1 MIPGV
6 PMTLLVP
13 GRHHLVT
20 AFQAS
25 YLFRFCNSGMDGE
38 IDMDGRPLEG
48 CIDRVVFAV
57 TSADHSL
64 TRRNPL
70 PFFARAMALHE
81 LGANLRIDLLVYG
94 IPEAGNRDDFA
105 DYAIKTIFH
114 ESEGTISLTPSD
126 CVVACATGVAELYRK
141 AGFRVWGAERSQP
154 SQRSLPWEILEK
166 VAANPRWRKDRDI
179 ASEMHP
185 VSYRMLIR
193 YGFDRMLARVMSDP
207 LLGAD
212 GDITATRDYG
222 SYVRQ
227 MDQNIEQKWGD
238 TEAFV
243 KPGRVGDIGCA
254 VGSWIAKASH
264 DPRFVNSDFYGIEIT
279 MALHDI
285 CVQRR
290 HNGEFGTPNVWF
302 AQRNA
307 VEGTVFKP
315 GSMTTI
321 HTSSLT
327 HEIESYAG
335 RDALMRFIGNRLLE
349 LEPGGVWVNR
359 DVVGPEHPE
368 TRTFL
373 ELSTADGVTPG
384 AEALLRERERL
395 RGTGAELGS
404 WLASLST
411 YSRFLVFARDFRK
424 AEGYA
429 LEWEAARSRREADG
443 APVSESAHA
452 ADDSEGPS
460 TTRLVRLT
468 LGDAMEFLS
477 KKDYTDN
484 WESEMHETF
493 CFWSFSRWRE
503 CLEIAGFSVSA
514 KSRAV
519 TNEWIVNNRWLGR
532 ARLLDDSEKP
542 LPWPPTNAILIAE
555 KKI

>member
-1 MIPGV
+1 
-6 PMTLLVP
+6 
-13 GRHHLVT
+13 
-20 AFQAS
+20 
-25 YLFRFCNSGMDGE
+25 MDGE
-38 IDMDGRPLEG
+38 TDMDGRPLEG
-48 CIDRVVFAV
+48 RIDRVIFAV

-70 PFFARAMALHE
+70 PFSARAMALHE
-81 LGANLRIDLLVYG
+81 LGASLGIDLLVYG
-94 IPEAGNRDDFA
+94 IPEAGNRGDFA
-105 DYAIKTIFH
+105 EYAIKTIFH
-114 ESEGTISLTPSD
+114 ESEGTVSLTPED
-126 CVVACATGVAELYRK
+126 CVVACATGVANLYRK
-141 AGFRVWGAERSQP
+141 AGFRVWGAERSLSSP
-154 SQRSLPWEILEK
+154 RLLPWEILQK
-166 VAANPRWRKDRDI
+166 IALDQSWTKDRMI
-179 ASEMHP
+179 ASEIHP
-185 VSYRMLIR
+185 VSYRLLIR

-212 GDITATRDYG
+212 GDITSTRDYG

-227 MDQNIEQKWGD
+227 MDQNIEQKWQD
-238 TEAFV
+238 TEAFI
-243 KPGRVGDIGCA
+243 KPGRIGDIGCA

-335 RDALMRFIGNRLLE
+335 RDALMRFIGNRLRE
-349 LEPGGVWVNR
+349 LESGGVWINR
-359 DVVGPEHPE
+359 DVVGPENPE
-368 TRTFL
+368 RTILL
-373 ELSTADGVTPG
+373 ELSTVDGASPSG
-384 AEALLRERERL
+384 DELARERERL
-395 RGTGAELGS
+395 RGTSAPLGE

-411 YSRFLVFARDFRK
+411 HSRFIVFAHVFRK
-424 AEGYA
+424 AEGYT
-429 LEWEAARSRREADG
+429 LEWEEMKRQRNADG
-443 APVSESAHA
+443 A
-452 ADDSEGPS
+452 EGNA
-460 TTRLVRLT
+460 TNRLVRLT
-468 LGDAMEFLS
+468 LADAMEFLS

-493 CFWSFSRWRE
+493 CFWSFSRWKE
-503 CLEIAGFSVSA
+503 NLENAGFSVSA
-514 KSRAV
+514 KSHAV
-519 TNEWIVNNRWLGR
+519 TNEWIVNNRWLGK
-532 ARLLDDSEKP
+532 ARLLDESENP

>member
-1 MIPGV
+1 
-6 PMTLLVP
+6 MTLLVP
-13 GRHHLVT
+13 GRHHILT
-20 AFQAS
+20 DFQSS
-25 YLFRFCNSGMDGE
+25 YLFRFCNAGMDGE
-38 IDMDGRPLEG
+38 LDMEGRPLSG
-48 CIDRVVFAV
+48 RIDRVVFAV

-81 LGANLRIDLLVYG
+81 LGSNLGINLLVYG
-94 IPEAGNRDDFA
+94 IPEAGERPDFA
-105 DYAIKTIFH
+105 EYTLKTIFH
-114 ESEGTISLTPSD
+114 ESEGLVSLTPED
-126 CVVACATGVAELYRK
+126 CIVACATTVAELYRK
-141 AGFRVWGAERSQP
+141 AGFRVWGAEHSLSSP
-154 SQRSLPWEILEK
+154 ALLPWDILQK
-166 VAANPRWRKDRDI
+166 IATDKNWSRDRDI
-179 ASEMHP
+179 AAKIHP
-185 VSYRMLIR
+185 VSYRLLTR
-193 YGFDRMLARVMSDP
+193 YGFDRLLARVMSDP

-212 GDITATRDYG
+212 GDITTTRDYG

-227 MDQNIEQKWGD
+227 MDQNIEQKWQD
-238 TEAFV
+238 TEAFI
-243 KPGRVGDIGCA
+243 KPGRIGDIGCA

-335 RDALMRFIGNRLLE
+335 RDALLRFIDNRLGE
-349 LEPGGVWVNR
+349 LEEGGVWINR
-359 DVVGPEHPE
+359 DVVGPENPE
-368 TRTFL
+368 RQVLL
-373 ELSTADGVTPG
+373 ELSTADGLNPVVDGQPRTS
-384 AEALLRERERL
+384 E
-395 RGTGAELGS
+395 

-424 AEGYA
+424 AEGYT
-429 LEWEAARSRREADG
+429 LTWEAVPHTEESTAKRR
-443 APVSESAHA
+443 
-452 ADDSEGPS
+452 
-460 TTRLVRLT
+460 VRLT
-468 LGDAMEFLS
+468 LLDAMEFLS

-484 WESEMHETF
+484 WQSEMHETF
-493 CFWSFSRWRE
+493 CFWSFSQWKQE
-503 CLEIAGFSVSA
+503 LENAGFTVSG
-514 KSRAV
+514 KSMAI
-519 TNEWIVNNRWLGR
+519 TNQWIVNNRWLGR
-532 ARLLDDSEKP
+532 ALLLDQGGNP

-555 KKI
+555 K